1 MKLRKDRSDTTFNG
15 HVMQKQLGLVLNV
28 FDRNQDGWGE
38 VLMEQ
43 SGYESTNLTVLDYS
57 SDGFQPAGIE
67 LSGGC

>member
-1 MKLRKDRSDTTFNG
+1 
-15 HVMQKQLGLVLNV
+15 MQEQLGLVLNV
-28 FDRNQDGWGE
+28 FDRNHDGWGE

-57 SDGFQPAGIE
+57 SGGFQPAGIE